1 VDTDVVKQQVWMLAG
16 ELNTEFGERLIEP
29 DQQRVK
35 KENIS
40 LKGRNG
46 ERLYI
51 KPATDGYLVGLSG
64 DALAARMTPFMEQLA
79 GERHG
84 YGFPREK
91 REPCWILR
99 NYEQVRETAKY
110 FAAASLTRRDD
121 PTITA
126 NGEAKAERTEVDV
139 TRHQLSENVS
149 QELRAALVSIY
160 EEMMWLA
167 GRPNVTPS
175 RARAWYTHVMA
186 ESVKLRVRQ
195 FTGLVSRK
203 AVAGDG
209 TGLRLEHYRR
219 IQTTLTDLVSR
230 HRKDGPNPEEFL
242 RTLIDYEAVHIVTI
256 EENYAAM
263 RAKGDYQQAGI
274 VLVPWHEVQSDR
286 RGELWTSMLRGKV
299 ANAEQY
305 RDSTAE

>member
-1 VDTDVVKQQVWMLAG
+1 VDTDVVKRQVWALAD
-16 ELNTEFGERLIEP
+16 ELNAVMGERLIEP
-29 DQQRVK
+29 AQQRVTK
-35 KENIS
+35 GNMS
-40 LKGRNG
+40 LKGRSG

-51 KPATDGYLVGLSG
+51 KPAAGGYLVGLSG
-64 DALAARMTPFMEQLA
+64 EALATRMTPFMERLA

-84 YGFPREK
+84 YGFPREQ

-99 NYEQVRETAKY
+99 TYEQVREAAWY
-110 FAAASLTRRDD
+110 FAGARRPTPETAAVTGS
-121 PTITA
+121 
-126 NGEAKAERTEVDV
+126 GEAKAERPEVDA
-139 TRHQLSENVS
+139 TLQQSCESVS
-149 QELRAALVSIY
+149 PELRAALVSIY

-195 FTGLVSRK
+195 FTGLLSRA

-219 IQTTLTDLVSR
+219 IQTTLTDLVTR
-230 HRKDGPNPEEFL
+230 HRQDGPNPNEFL
-242 RTLIDYEAVHIVTI
+242 RMLLAYEAVHIVTI

-263 RAKGDYQQAGI
+263 RAKGDYDEAGI
-274 VLVPWHEVQSDR
+274 VLVPWHEVPADR
-286 RGELWTSMLRGKV
+286 RGELWTTMLRGKV
-299 ANAEQY
+299 ANAEQF
-305 RDSTAE
+305 RDFTM